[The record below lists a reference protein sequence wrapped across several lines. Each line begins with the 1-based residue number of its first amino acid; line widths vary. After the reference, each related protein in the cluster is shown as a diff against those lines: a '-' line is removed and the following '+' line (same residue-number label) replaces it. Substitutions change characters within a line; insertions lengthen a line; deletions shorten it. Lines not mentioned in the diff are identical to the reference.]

1 MGNTGTAMRALVILL
16 AVLFGVWSGTASA
29 DAEMKLGGF
38 ADVLPS
44 GAGGTLSLPLAPG
57 ATPVTINLTFGV
69 PSLTIPVEITH
80 STHVESE
87 TGLPVTLTDGDRVTV
102 EAIVVQGVLRASK
115 LKIDEFP
122 ELELNGT
129 VKGLPAAGVTL
140 PLAAGTTV
148 DLTVTLGTSAI
159 DVPVRLTSKTKVHGL
174 SLTIH
179 NGDRVKIEA
188 GVQNNLVVATE
199 IKR

>member
-16 AVLFGVWSGTASA
+16 AAMFGVWSATASA
-29 DAEMKLGGF
+29 DAEMKLAGF
-38 ADVLPS
+38 ADVPPS
-44 GAGGTLSLPLAPG
+44 GAGGTLSLPLAVG

-69 PSLTIPVEITH
+69 PSLTIPVQITH
-80 STHVESE
+80 STRVESE

-102 EAIVVQGVLRASK
+102 EAVVVQGVLRASE

-140 PLAAGTTV
+140 PLAAGATV
-148 DLTVTLGTSAI
+148 DLIVTLGTSAI
-159 DVPVRLTSKTKVHGL
+159 DVPVRLTSKTKVHGQ

-179 NGDRVKIEA
+179 NGDRVRIEA